1 MAAHGVGYGDSRQPA
16 LHSNLRDMH
25 ASVFQLKAQAVE
37 TATTVF
43 HDGLQITPEG
53 KYCICGRFCTLNE
66 AIMYLGNRAVSRA
79 KANA

>member
-1 MAAHGVGYGDSRQPA
+1 MPYLGHRGGPDPLTTQA
-16 LHSNLRDMH
+16 MH

-37 TATTVF
+37 TGTTVF

-66 AIMYLGNRAVSRA
+66 AIMYLGNRAVTRA
-79 KANA
+79 KAQA